1 MKVSIFHITL
11 NNIITNTPQF
21 IDENDIELINQSLS
35 FNTSDCHVTG
45 GCDLF
50 TTKPV
55 GSDRKLYKTI
65 DKHFDALIENNN
77 ESQNIIS
84 PNDIFLEQR
93 RRFSSS
99 DVYPPHQQQQQ
110 NGDYPHVEHSSPRS
124 LETTPFG
131 PLNQTASRRTFA
143 YLIGILNATYPDN
156 DFSSLEPTDFQKIN
170 LTKLKSKF
178 DNTLISLGKSSDQ
191 NWIYDIINSH
201 MDLNDCA
208 FYELNLDESS
218 SSFLDD
224 EPGHLWTLKW
234 FIFNKKRKRVAFL
247 YLNGYRL
254 SSPKLN
260 PNLSL
265 SRRRLTIDNDDDDFE
280 EYDLT
285 YSDDEVMYDDDDDDE
300 DGYEY
305 RNSNNQ
311 VVGNIELEMR

>member
-1 MKVSIFHITL
+1 M
-11 NNIITNTPQF
+11 
-21 IDENDIELINQSLS
+21 
-35 FNTSDCHVTG
+35 
-45 GCDLF
+45 F

-65 DKHFDALIENNN
+65 DKHFDALIENNKDY
-77 ESQNIIS
+77 EAQNIIS
-84 PNDIFLEQR
+84 PNGSFLEQR

-99 DVYPPHQQQQQ
+99 DVYPPHQQNQQQ
-110 NGDYPHVEHSSPRS
+110 LHGDSLYPHVEHSSPKS

-170 LTKLKSKF
+170 SNKLKSKF
-178 DNTLISLGKSSDQ
+178 DNTLISLGKSADQ
-191 NWIYDIINSH
+191 TWMYDIINSH

-265 SRRRLTIDNDDDDFE
+265 SKRRLTIDNDNDDNE

-285 YSDDEVMYDDDDDDE
+285 YSDDEVMYDDEDE
-300 DGYEY
+300 DDYQY
-305 RNSNNQ
+305 RNSTNQ
-311 VVGNIELEMR
+311 VVGNIELEIN

>member
-1 MKVSIFHITL
+1 M
-11 NNIITNTPQF
+11 
-21 IDENDIELINQSLS
+21 
-35 FNTSDCHVTG
+35 
-45 GCDLF
+45 F

-285 YSDDEVMYDDDDDDE
+285 YSDDEVMYDDDDDE